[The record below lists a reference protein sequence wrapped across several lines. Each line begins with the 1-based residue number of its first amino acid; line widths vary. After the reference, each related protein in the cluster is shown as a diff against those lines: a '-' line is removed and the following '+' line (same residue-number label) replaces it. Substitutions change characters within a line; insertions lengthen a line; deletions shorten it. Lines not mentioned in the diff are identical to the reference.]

1 MLQFVINVTFR
12 NKSSQFVVTVAFY
25 NKKPDVFCNKLLS
38 HFVIILVTFCN
49 KLSEWIRHETVILLT
64 PKIRFPMLMLCP
76 MSLSPSSL
84 ESGGEKGVYHSP
96 WTHTAERL
104 GIFVW
109 NLNHANK
116 NSLETF
122 WHTQVW
128 SLKYLFLTIILLFL
142 TLCCYFYQLF
152 LFSLTSWKV
161 SKYGLFSGPY
171 FPAFGLNTERDSI
184 SPYSVRMRENAEQKK
199 THIWTLFTQCVYSIN
214 WVIKNK
220 YIMLELRAPWSH
232 DTVQKMK
239 FLLQIS
245 SVNVTKSAGN
255 CGIGHIY
262 WRHLW

>member
-49 KLSEWIRHETVILLT
+49 KLSQWIRHETVILLT
-64 PKIRFPMLMLCP
+64 PKIRFPMLILCP

-142 TLCCYFYQLF
+142 TLYCYFYQLF

-161 SKYGLFSGPY
+161 SKYGVFSGPY